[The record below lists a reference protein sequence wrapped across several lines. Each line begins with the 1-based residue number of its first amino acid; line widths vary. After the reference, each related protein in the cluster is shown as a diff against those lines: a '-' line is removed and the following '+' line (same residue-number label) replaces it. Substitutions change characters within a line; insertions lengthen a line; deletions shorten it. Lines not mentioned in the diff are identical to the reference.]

1 MWLRAC
7 GGRLRERLRV
17 WREAEGEIEC
27 GRLREG
33 LRVWREAEVW
43 EESRSCYE
51 EVLSVLRLK
60 MERLIKVFIFN
71 NMH

>member
-1 MWLRAC
+1 M
-7 GGRLRERLRV
+7 
-17 WREAEGEIEC
+17 
-27 GRLREG
+27 
-33 LRVWREAEVW
+33 W

-60 MERLIKVFIFN
+60 VERLIKVFIFN